1 MTVAPPSRQ
10 SSCDA
15 ILSMPRGI
23 GNGEFD
29 RGLDEGRPHWDRLGG
44 IRLTI
49 DEIVCNSAAIQDCAS
64 S

>member
-44 IRLTI
+44 IRL
-49 DEIVCNSAAIQDCAS
+49 
-64 S
+64 